1 MCFGGDNLIL
11 IDALY
16 NVTGK
21 NTHLKVETHQDKG
34 NGFFVPCHLLIG
46 SQEFVR
52 FGAPKNRG
60 NDLLYIYW
68 DPNWIFAHA
77 LLPIGQMEPT
87 SFSVGHFNHLMNPGI
102 SRNFDY
108 E

>member
-11 IDALY
+11 IEALY

-21 NTHLKVETHQDKG
+21 ITHLRGEARQVKG
-34 NGFFVPCHLLIG
+34 KKIFCPCHLLIG
-46 SQEFVR
+46 SQEFAR

-60 NDLLYIYW
+60 HDLLYIYW
-68 DPNWIFAHA
+68 DPSLVFAPA

-87 SFSVGHFNHLMNPGI
+87 SF
-102 SRNFDY
+102 
-108 E
+108 